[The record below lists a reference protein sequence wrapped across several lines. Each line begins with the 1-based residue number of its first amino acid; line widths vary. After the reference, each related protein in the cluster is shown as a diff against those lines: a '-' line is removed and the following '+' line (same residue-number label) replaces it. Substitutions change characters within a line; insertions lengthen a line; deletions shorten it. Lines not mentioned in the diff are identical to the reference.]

1 MEKEEKQ
8 TKEKSLDKMT
18 ATELREVAKEIPDI
32 TGAHGMKKAELLAAI
47 KKAKGIKDTVSVKK
61 PPDVSVSNIKTK
73 IKDLKKQRAVYLDE
87 NNKKMADIFRR
98 RINRMKKKTRKV
110 A

>member
-1 MEKEEKQ
+1 
-8 TKEKSLDKMT
+8 MT

-47 KKAKGIKDTVSVKK
+47 KKAKGIKDTVSVTKR
-61 PPDVSVSNIKTK
+61 PDVSVSNIKTK
-73 IKDLKKQRAVYLDE
+73 IKDLKKQRAAYLDE
-87 NNKKMADIFRR
+87 DNKKMADIFRR
-98 RINRMKKKTRKV
+98 RINRLKKKTRKV

>member
-47 KKAKGIKDTVSVKK
+47 KKAKGIEDTVSVKNR
-61 PPDVSVSNIKTK
+61 PAVLVRNLKTK
-73 IKDLKKQRAVYLDE
+73 IKDLKKQRAAYLDE

-98 RINRMKKKTRKV
+98 RINRLKKKTRKV

>member
-1 MEKEEKQ
+1 MAKEEKQ

-47 KKAKGIKDTVSVKK
+47 KKAKGIEDTVSVKNR
-61 PPDVSVSNIKTK
+61 PAVLVRNLKTK
-73 IKDLKKQRAVYLDE
+73 IKDLKKQRAAYLDE

-98 RINRMKKKTRKV
+98 RINRLKKKTRKV